1 MAIVDP
7 LVSKVVIEGL
17 PIFVNIHYG
26 FVCVGISK
34 NLFDQLFE
42 KPPSESDAGS
52 KDDPLHLL
60 SRDSIFRVLDSFGEF
75 VNDLVLFEKG
85 IEFFQIYLDSRID

>member
-1 MAIVDP
+1 MAFVDP
-7 LVSKVVIEGL
+7 LVSKEVIEVL
-17 PIFVNIHYG
+17 PIFVYIHYG
-26 FVCVGISK
+26 FVCVGTGK

-42 KPPSESDAGS
+42 KPSSESDAGS

-60 SRDSIFRVLDSFGEF
+60 SRDIIFWMLDSFGEF

-85 IEFFQIYLDSRID
+85 MEFFQIYLDSRID

>member
-7 LVSKVVIEGL
+7 LVSKVVIEGH
-17 PIFVNIHYG
+17 PIFVNYHYR
-26 FVCVGISK
+26 FVCAGTGK

-52 KDDPLHLL
+52 KDDSLHLL

-75 VNDLVLFEKG
+75 FNDIVLFEKG
-85 IEFFQIYLDSRID
+85 MEFFQIYLDSRID